1 MEENPAEQR
10 DFVSLSS
17 HASSHRYD
25 VRSADGAA

>member
-1 MEENPAEQR
+1 MEENPVEQR